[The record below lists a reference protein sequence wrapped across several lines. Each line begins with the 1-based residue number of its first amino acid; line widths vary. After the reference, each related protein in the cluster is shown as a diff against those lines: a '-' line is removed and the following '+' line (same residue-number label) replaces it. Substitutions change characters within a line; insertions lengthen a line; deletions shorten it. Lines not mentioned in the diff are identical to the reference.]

1 MFNKQRFVKLLQ
13 AMQKTNASCARTFA
27 RFAGFEDASKIQ
39 RDLQNVPDDKK
50 NDAAYALQYY
60 AEADVLSTV
69 IALMT
74 DEAFFETMCKTHQ
87 ITKENKKP

>member
-13 AMQKTNASCARTFA
+13 AMQKTNTGCARTFA
-27 RFAGFEDASKIQ
+27 RFAGFEDVSKIQ
-39 RDLQNVPDDKK
+39 HDLQNVPDDKK
-50 NDAAYALQYY
+50 NDASYALQYD
-60 AEADVLSTV
+60 AEADVLRTV
-69 IALMT
+69 VSLVT

>member
-1 MFNKQRFVKLLQ
+1 MFHKQRFVKLLQ

-27 RFAGFEDASKIQ
+27 RFAGFEDVSKIQ
-39 RDLQNVPDDKK
+39 RDLQNVPDGKK
-50 NDAAYALQYY
+50 NDAMRAVQYDT
-60 AEADVLSTV
+60 EANVLRTV
-69 IALMT
+69 ISRAT

>member
-13 AMQKTNASCARTFA
+13 AMQKTNTSCARTFA
-27 RFAGFEDASKIQ
+27 RFAGFEDVSKIQ
-39 RDLQNVPDDKK
+39 HDLRNVPDEKK
-50 NDAAYALQYY
+50 NDASYALQYD
-60 AEADVLSTV
+60 AEANVLRTV
-69 IALMT
+69 VSLVT

>member
-13 AMQKTNASCARTFA
+13 AMQKTNTSCARTFA

-39 RDLQNVPDDKK
+39 RDLRNVPDDKK
-50 NDAAYALQYY
+50 NDAAYALQYD
-60 AEADVLSTV
+60 AEANVLRTV
-69 IALMT
+69 VSLIT
-74 DEAFFETMCKTHQ
+74 DETFFETMCKTNQ